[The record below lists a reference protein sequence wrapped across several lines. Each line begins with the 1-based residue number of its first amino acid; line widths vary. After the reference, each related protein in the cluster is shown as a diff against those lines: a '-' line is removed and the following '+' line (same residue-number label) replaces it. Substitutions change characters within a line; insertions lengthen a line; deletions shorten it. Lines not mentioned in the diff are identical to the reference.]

1 MIQGDVGS
9 GKTIVAQIALLIAVE
24 QGHQGAIMVPTEVLA
39 EQHYETFCEM
49 FDPLQVRVGLLTGSM
64 TAAAKRDM
72 QAQIAAGEIDIVVGT
87 QALIQ
92 DKVEYKDLAMI
103 VTDEQHRFGCASA
116 RKFLCKRAYTTYV
129 GHECHTDPTHVSD
142 HFIRRT
148 GYFSYQRTS

>member
-1 MIQGDVGS
+1 MNRLIQGDVGS

-103 VTDEQHRFGCASA
+103 VTDEQHRFGVRQRESFYA
-116 RKFLCKRAYTTYV
+116 KGHTPHIV
-129 GHECHTDPTHVSD
+129 GS
-142 HFIRRT
+142 
-148 GYFSYQRTS
+148 